1 MDESIQSTDDTTT
14 FIFLSWLFFFQFF
27 FFFFYYYYYYF
38 FIFAFI
44 GEPRIMVDNST
55 DEEISKLA
63 FEGQD
68 GLLQHALSFLDVVT
82 LVQTKPVNKRWRDN
96 CTAAIIAKCHHP
108 TPFETNALLME
119 LLAQQESLD
128 ARRAQEDR
136 DLFDRWER
144 EDERRAQAVQA
155 MFSRRATEDE
165 AFRQTQSDVIACA
178 KESINASSKQHEI
191 SINAVASREMKI
203 RSDIVQYFSS
213 GNHGNCNSNSAPEN
227 SAPNGGGQGDGTGKG
242 TEM

>member
-1 MDESIQSTDDTTT
+1 
-14 FIFLSWLFFFQFF
+14 
-27 FFFFYYYYYYF
+27 
-38 FIFAFI
+38 
-44 GEPRIMVDNST
+44 MVDNST

-119 LLAQQESLD
+119 LLAQQESRD

-144 EDERRAQAVQA
+144 EDE
-155 MFSRRATEDE
+155 
-165 AFRQTQSDVIACA
+165 AFRRTLSDVIACA

>member
-1 MDESIQSTDDTTT
+1 
-14 FIFLSWLFFFQFF
+14 
-27 FFFFYYYYYYF
+27 
-38 FIFAFI
+38 
-44 GEPRIMVDNST
+44 MVDNST

-119 LLAQQESLD
+119 LLAQQESRD

-144 EDERRAQAVQA
+144 EDE
-155 MFSRRATEDE
+155 
-165 AFRQTQSDVIACA
+165 AFRRTLSDVIASA
-178 KESINASSKQHEI
+178 KGSINARLTMYGN
-191 SINAVASREMKI
+191 SIT
-203 RSDIVQYFSS
+203 
-213 GNHGNCNSNSAPEN
+213 SAPEN
-227 SAPNGGGQGDGTGKG
+227 SAHSGGGRKRRAEGDDGTAKR
-242 TEM
+242 TKTM